1 MSILA
6 RILTA
11 RRRQRL
17 SAAVR
22 NLDRIERHA
31 AEAAAGQR
39 AQIIDLQQR
48 IGRDERALSAGDIA
62 HRAAR
67 AMKRSLLA

>member
-1 MSILA
+1 MSILT

-11 RRRQRL
+11 WRRQRL
-17 SAAVR
+17 RAAVR
-22 NLDRIERHA
+22 NLGRIERHA

-48 IGRDERALSAGDIA
+48 IDRDERALSAGDIA
-62 HRAAR
+62 HRAGR

>member
-1 MSILA
+1 MSILT

-11 RRRQRL
+11 WRRRRL

-48 IGRDERALSAGDIA
+48 IDRDETQASVADITRNA
-62 HRAAR
+62 ERTL
-67 AMKRSLLA
+67 KRRILA